1 MRLLFIL
8 FCLFCLANKQ
18 YAQNIKD
25 GWIYSD
31 SGQQVASRCHIDKV
45 GNRYQV
51 VTYLSDFKVDS
62 NGHPVIIRRGFPTI
76 NSAIIKFNSFGSYQF
91 HINLPSKN
99 IWNNFDIKFT
109 STNEAI
115 LCYYFPQVDSINLID
130 SKGVFFKKIV
140 PPFYNTSNASLNSA
154 ILLCK
159 LDTNG
164 RFVWAN
170 TIARENPKLY
180 HNGSVIVERFSINNS
195 DEISV
200 FFPNNSTDTTFNYD
214 TLAVINNNNQKSL
227 HPVNTKYVL
236 VKFNSAGNLIAV
248 KEPLKNLFLHQQPDL
263 YNLDFKTINSV
274 TDGTNTYSAFRF
286 TISKPDTLQMG
297 DRQPLGIGNHYLLM
311 KFNEN
316 DSIVW
321 IKKILREIF
330 LIYRPLIRLD
340 FDTVHKT
347 LALSAPYNPFSFDFY
362 LNPSF
367 SVSNS
372 GAYVCK
378 INQNG
383 NIIWEDFFA
392 GIEPEKTII
401 TVNFNYITNQLQ
413 LIGYPNV
420 NDFKLQ
426 RFISSVYNDQLNAVI
441 ACIDNST
448 NTLVAAQAFAVNN
461 LNNSFNSPLLIGIS
475 QFYMG
480 SPITDNKGRTY
491 ISGAFADS
499 ITLPCKK
506 FYALIENLPF
516 SYAPLTDAFV
526 LVSEPFFKKDTGV
539 CTMLLSPSGKYI
551 WDSTGTYTDTLT
563 NSLGCDSIVFF
574 HVKVLQ
580 SKSELDSTV
589 CISLP
594 SFSGRYLWDS
604 TGTYFD
610 TIPNAF
616 GCDSIIKLNLTIKP
630 NKLTIDTTVKYSF
643 ISPSG
648 KYIWDSSGIYRDTLT
663 SSSGCDS
670 VITINLKVLSTK
682 NSIDTFNCNPI
693 KYFSSSKWIN
703 NSGIYLDTIPNSIGG
718 DSLLTIHFVLG
729 SSQSI
734 IDTMFCSEI
743 ISPSGKFVLSQ
754 SGIYTDTLVNQ
765 FFCDSIITVNF
776 TRTATTDTL
785 KFEQCDSLLLPSGKL
800 KVGITGKYTDT
811 LTTINGCDSILII
824 NYTNLTSYSQLLFSI
839 CDSSISPSGKF
850 IYRSSGTYIDT
861 LMNNNGCDSLIT
873 INIQKS
879 AQKITI
885 SKSNDI
891 DCNNTFAILNAEGAL
906 TYKWMPT
913 DGLSDANSNNPIA
926 TPKNSITYYLSA
938 TDSFGCE
945 FTDSI
950 FINVKLTDSLGFFPN
965 IFTPNGDNVNDC
977 LPMNS
982 LSEFKDINF
991 IVFNRWGSTIF
1002 ETTDTKLCWQGLTN
1016 NGQELS
1022 EGVYFYIL
1030 KGITKCGH
1038 NLSLHGTITIIR

>member
-1 MRLLFIL
+1 MRFLFIL
-8 FCLFCLANKQ
+8 CCLFCLINKQ

-31 SGQQVASRCHIDKV
+31 SGKQVALRCHIDKV

-51 VTYLSDFKVDS
+51 VKYLSDFKVDS

-76 NSAIIKFNSFGSYQF
+76 NIAIIKFNSFGCYQF
-91 HINLPSKN
+91 HINLPTRYS
-99 IWNNFDIKFT
+99 WNNIDIKFT
-109 STNEAI
+109 SANEAI
-115 LCYYFPQVDSINLID
+115 LCFYFPQFDSINLVD
-130 SKGVFFKKIV
+130 AKGVFLKKIA
-140 PPFYNTSNASLNSA
+140 PPFYNTPNASFNSA

-159 LDTNG
+159 IDTNG

-170 TIARENPKLY
+170 TIARENPKVY
-180 HNGSVIVERFSINNS
+180 HQGRVFIERFSINNS

-200 FFPNNSTDTTFNYD
+200 FFPNNSTDTTFNFD

-227 HPVNTKYVL
+227 HPINTKYAL
-236 VKFNSAGNLIAV
+236 VKFNSSGNLISI
-248 KEPLKNLFLHQQPDL
+248 KEPLKNLFLHQHPDL
-263 YNLDFKTINSV
+263 LNFDYKTINSV
-274 TDGTNTYSAFRF
+274 TDGTNTYCAFRF
-286 TISKPDTLQMG
+286 RISKPDTLQMG
-297 DRQPLGIGNHYLLM
+297 DKQPLDIGNHYLIL
-311 KFNEN
+311 KLNEN

-321 IKKILREIF
+321 VKKILREIF
-330 LIYRPLIRLD
+330 PLYRPLIRLD
-340 FDTVHKT
+340 FDTINQA

-362 LNPSF
+362 LNPTY

-378 INQNG
+378 LNQNG

-392 GIEPEKTII
+392 GIEPEKTILS
-401 TVNFNYITNQLQ
+401 VNFNYVTNQLQ
-413 LIGYPNV
+413 LLGYPNV
-420 NDFKLQ
+420 NDLKLK
-426 RFISSVYNDQLNAVI
+426 RFIPSVYNDQLNAVI
-441 ACIDNST
+441 ACVDNSS
-448 NTLVAAQAFAVNN
+448 NALVAAQAFAVNN
-461 LNNSFNSPLLIGIS
+461 LNNSFNSALIGIN
-475 QFYMG
+475 QFNIG
-480 SPITDNKGRTY
+480 SPLSDNKGRTY

-506 FYALIENLPF
+506 FNALIENLPF
-516 SYAPLTDAFV
+516 SYVPLTDAFV

-539 CTMLLSPSGKYI
+539 CTMLLSPSSKYI

-574 HVKVLQ
+574 HVKLLQ

-589 CISLP
+589 CISLT
-594 SFSGRYLWDS
+594 SFSGKYLWDT

-630 NKLTIDTTVKYSF
+630 NKLTFDTTVKYSF
-643 ISPSG
+643 VSPSG
-648 KYIWDSSGIYRDTLT
+648 KYTWDNSGVYRDTLI
-663 SSSGCDS
+663 SSLGCDS
-670 VITINLKVLSTK
+670 IITINLKVLSTK

-693 KYFSSSKWIN
+693 KYFSRNVLII
-703 NSGIYLDTIPNSIGG
+703 NSGSYLDTIPNSTGG
-718 DSLLTIHFVLG
+718 DSLLTIRFILG
-729 SSQSI
+729 SSKSI
-734 IDTMFCSEI
+734 IDTLFCSEI

-785 KFEQCDSLLLPSGKL
+785 NFEQCDSLLLPSGKL

-811 LTTINGCDSILII
+811 LTTINGCDSILIV
-824 NYTNLTSYSQLLFSI
+824 NYTNLTSYSQLSFSI
-839 CDSSISPSGKF
+839 CDSLISPSGKF
-850 IYRSSGTYIDT
+850 IYRLSGTFIDT
-861 LMNNNGCDSLIT
+861 LLNSSGCDSLIT
-873 INIQKS
+873 VNIQKS
-879 AQKITI
+879 AKKLTI

-891 DCNNTFAILNAEGAL
+891 DCNNTFAILNAKGAL
-906 TYKWMPT
+906 IYKWMPM

-926 TPKNSITYYLSA
+926 TPKNSITYYLTA

-965 IFTPNGDNVNDC
+965 VFTPNGDNVNDC
-977 LPMNS
+977 LPLNS
-982 LSEFKDINF
+982 LSDFKDIHF
-991 IVFNRWGSTIF
+991 IVFNRWGSTVF
-1002 ETTDTKLCWQGLTN
+1002 ETTNPLLCWQGFTN

-1030 KGITKCGH
+1030 KGTTQCRQH
-1038 NLSLHGTITIIR
+1038 LELQGTITILK